1 MNLIEEHISKLG
13 LEATDKVSGMKGVLT
28 TLSFDLY
35 GCVQYVL
42 TASKLDKE
50 GKPVGGHW
58 MDVSRLTIGN
68 KRAMDTPNFKEGMI
82 ALGNKGPAEKPAL

>member
-50 GKPVGGHW
+50 GKPV
-58 MDVSRLTIGN
+58 
-68 KRAMDTPNFKEGMI
+68 
-82 ALGNKGPAEKPAL
+82 